1 MTKTAEKLMGG
12 LYKTIKLTI
21 DGEELPF
28 KVRKLSVLELSNKL
42 SLINS
47 IVAGNGA
54 KAKKDEGGEEINPA
68 TLECIVWAIET
79 ACVDPRFSREEEEGK
94 VPLATLP
101 IEKSVELATAI
112 FEHCGLIEGM
122 EEAKQVGPFSE
133 GAEAEASSR
142 ST

>member
-1 MTKTAEKLMGG
+1 MSKTAELLMGG
-12 LYKTIKLTI
+12 LHKTVMLTI
-21 DGEELPF
+21 GDEELPF

-54 KAKKDEGGEEINPA
+54 KAKKGDEDNTDIV
-68 TLECIVWAIET
+68 ECIAWAIET
-79 ACVDPRFSREEEEGK
+79 ACIDPRFSREEEEGK

-101 IEKSVELATAI
+101 MDKSVELATKI

-133 GAEAEASSR
+133 GASAEASSP